1 MPNLKLTE
9 LPTLCAINFDNTDLL
24 YIVDTSG
31 ATTSRKITY
40 KSLAGDKFS
49 ELTAYDSQN
58 TSNVLF
64 LSSIINNNT
73 AEIIVNASSSTVLDA
88 RIDDLSSYIDINT
101 TDILLV
107 SAQAYAQDTA
117 GLVSDVL
124 FLSSEIDLLSAA
136 NDTNEAGARSSIIA
150 LTSDVDFLSGQIDLK
165 ANIASPTF
173 TGTPTAPTAG
183 SGANTTQIATTE
195 FVTAAVAG
203 GSSDGFIPSTYTGQ
217 DSLSAPNGLITK
229 FGTVTIP
236 SDSEV
241 TVTFPASFPNG
252 FVFGVASFS
261 SAFSVTDDAGIGVNS
276 GSTTSMVVRNGAG
289 GSQTA
294 SWMAIGY

>member
-1 MPNLKLTE
+1 
-9 LPTLCAINFDNTDLL
+9 
-24 YIVDTSG
+24 
-31 ATTSRKITY
+31 TY